1 MEVNL
6 DVTNVKVMKIRVV
19 GKAGYLCVVDDV
31 LKGHDHTPGE
41 WETETEAT
49 CDKAGKKVQRCTECK
64 EICNTQETKAL
75 GHTPGDWET
84 EIEATCKA
92 EGKRVK
98 YCTVCKKVCAEEKVD
113 KLEHEPG
120 DCEVETEATCWSE
133 GEESVYCKYCG
144 EWLDTREIPIMEHKQ
159 EEEWFVQQ
167 EPTCTYEGTKVKR
180 CVYCG
185 ETIKVEKIPKTKHK
199 FGEWVTVEGSVWNAP
214 IVKTRICSG
223 CFSEE
228 TKKVYAWVWVKP
240 VVTLL
245 VILGVLV
252 GIIVILMRQKGI
264 QITVANIKE
273 FCRNGIRDIKDRSK
287 DEASGDD
294 IFGGTKKNEKK
305 DKDDIF

>member
-1 MEVNL
+1 M
-6 DVTNVKVMKIRVV
+6 
-19 GKAGYLCVVDDV
+19 C
-31 LKGHDHTPGE
+31 GE
-41 WETETEAT
+41 I
-49 CDKAGKKVQRCTECK
+49 CDKEY
-64 EICNTQETKAL
+64 IPET
-75 GHTPGDWET
+75 
-84 EIEATCKA
+84 
-92 EGKRVK
+92 
-98 YCTVCKKVCAEEKVD
+98 
-113 KLEHEPG
+113 EHEPG
-120 DCEVETEATCWSE
+120 DWEVETEATCWSA

-144 EWLDTREIPIMEHKQ
+144 EWLDTREIPVLEHKQ
-159 EEEWFVQQ
+159 EKEWFVQE
-167 EPTCTYEGTKVKR
+167 EPTCTYEGTQVKR